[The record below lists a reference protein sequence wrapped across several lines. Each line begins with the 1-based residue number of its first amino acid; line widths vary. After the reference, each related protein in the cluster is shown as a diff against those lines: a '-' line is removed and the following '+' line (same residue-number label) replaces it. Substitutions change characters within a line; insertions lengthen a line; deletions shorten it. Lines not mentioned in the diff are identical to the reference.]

1 MASVPAA
8 ESIGMVGSL
17 SQVSTFMESQ
27 QRMQMQLESKFE
39 ARLEKQEAKL
49 AETEAKLR
57 ESEAKV
63 RDCEAKLDA
72 QAKSCAS
79 DVQLERLQERLDALH
94 QAKLLS
100 DDEMFALED
109 LVADFIEC
117 RSSVTASSGEVGT
130 SAESVRKLVGMC
142 EAISKDSML
151 ARQLR
156 RKFL

>member
-1 MASVPAA
+1 MPSVPAP

-49 AETEAKLR
+49 AEYEAKL
-57 ESEAKV
+57 
-63 RDCEAKLDA
+63 RDCEAKLAAQRQEYEAKLRDCEAKMDA

-94 QAKLLS
+94 
-100 DDEMFALED
+100 
-109 LVADFIEC
+109 
-117 RSSVTASSGEVGT
+117 
-130 SAESVRKLVGMC
+130 
-142 EAISKDSML
+142 
-151 ARQLR
+151 
-156 RKFL
+156 

>member
-1 MASVPAA
+1 
-8 ESIGMVGSL
+8 
-17 SQVSTFMESQ
+17 MESQ

-49 AETEAKLR
+49 AEYEAKL
-57 ESEAKV
+57 
-63 RDCEAKLDA
+63 RDCEAKLAAQRQEYEAKLRDCEAKMDA

-79 DVQLERLQERLDALH
+79 DVQLERMQERFFALH
-94 QAKLLS
+94 QAQLLT

-117 RSSVTASSGEVGT
+117 RSSVTASSGEIGT
-130 SAESVRKLVGMC
+130 SAESMRKLVGMC
-142 EAISKDSML
+142 EAVSKDSML

-156 RKFL
+156 RKSL